1 MSETHRHVFMRQRI
15 SQERHNINK
24 ISLDHTAII
33 VKYT

>member
-1 MSETHRHVFMRQRI
+1 MNVTRRHVFMRKRI

-24 ISLDHTAII
+24 ISVDHTAII